1 VRHGGVLVAG
11 AILLLSGCAVPTVN
25 AVPTAAPATTT
36 AQASTTGADCLA
48 PQVLTALG
56 FDRDERSRAGVH
68 PDAPEAVPVPAD
80 FAPVLAVECSTGETM
95 TDSAGEWAA
104 VTTTRREGDLAALLA
119 ALATDQSASPA
130 VTCAPGGQRAELW
143 LLDTMGD
150 AVRVA
155 VPGSM
160 CGRLPSPV
168 REALDGLDAV
178 DVEHAPVHLV
188 APRETAG

>member
-1 VRHGGVLVAG
+1 MLTAG
-11 AILLLSGCAVPTVN
+11 AILLLAGCAVPTVN
-25 AVPTAAPATTT
+25 AVPTASSVPAT
-36 AQASTTGADCLA
+36 ARASTTGADCLA

-56 FDRDERSRAGVH
+56 FDRDERIRAGAH
-68 PDAPEAVPVPAD
+68 PDAPDAGPVPD
-80 FAPVLAVECSTGETM
+80 TFTPVLAVECSTGETM

-104 VTTTRREGDLAALLA
+104 VTTTRREGDLAPLLA
-119 ALATDQSASPA
+119 TLGGELSPSPS
-130 VTCAPGGQRAELW
+130 VTCAPGGERAELW

-150 AVRVA
+150 AVRVL

-178 DVEHAPVHLV
+178 DVEHAPVRLV